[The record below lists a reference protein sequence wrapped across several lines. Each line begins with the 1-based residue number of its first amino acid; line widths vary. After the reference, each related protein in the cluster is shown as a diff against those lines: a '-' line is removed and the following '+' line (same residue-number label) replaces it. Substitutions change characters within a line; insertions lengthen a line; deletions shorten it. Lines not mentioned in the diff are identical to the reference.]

1 MTALFNT
8 HTNIHTNAQEKK
20 SLEGYGPEVSKC
32 FSVKGQTVYT
42 SGFGGLGEG
51 IYNMNINEHGC
62 VPRRLYLRKLNFKFH
77 IISICNEI
85 LFSFHFFPNHLKM

>member
-1 MTALFNT
+1 M
-8 HTNIHTNAQEKK
+8 HRKK
-20 SLEGYGPEVSKC
+20 SLEGYGPEVRKC

-77 IISICNEI
+77 FI
-85 LFSFHFFPNHLKM
+85 LTNFN